1 MKVHLIRKE
10 SIAGFV
16 EHHAR
21 SASSFDDWLRKVK
34 GATWRSPADIREN
47 FPTADFLGN
56 GCPRVVF
63 DIGGNNYRMI
73 CKYVFGK
80 SFVRLYVSW
89 IGTHAEYTHLCKRG
103 LQYTINQF

>member
-1 MKVHLIRKE
+1 MKVHLIKE
-10 SIAGFV
+10 KTIEKFV
-16 EHHAR
+16 SDHGR
-21 SASSFDDWLRKVK
+21 SAPSFDEWLRKLK
-34 GATWRSPADIREN
+34 GANWHSPADIREN
-47 FPTADFLGN
+47 YPTADFLGN

-73 CKYVFGK
+73 CKYVFGR

-103 LQYTINQF
+103 LQYSINQF